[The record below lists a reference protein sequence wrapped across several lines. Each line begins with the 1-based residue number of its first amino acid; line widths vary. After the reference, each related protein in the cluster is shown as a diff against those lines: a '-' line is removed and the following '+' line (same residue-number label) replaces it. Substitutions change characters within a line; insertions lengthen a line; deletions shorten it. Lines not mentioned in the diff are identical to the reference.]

1 MKIGFFGGTFNPPHK
16 GHEGIIDYCSNLF
29 DQLLIF
35 PNMTSPDKL
44 NSPPVDFKHRINM
57 LELIINKDN
66 VLIDGYET
74 VSNVPNYT
82 FHTIQYLM
90 DKYKDSDLFMI
101 IGKDQLINLD
111 NWYNSKFIKKNINIL
126 CFDRVL
132 SQSDNKLIELYPDVE
147 LIEFEFSVSSSYI
160 REEIYGNKKIDSSLL
175 SDKVKKYINK
185 YHLYA

>member
-1 MKIGFFGGTFNPPHK
+1 
-16 GHEGIIDYCSNLF
+16 
-29 DQLLIF
+29 
-35 PNMTSPDKL
+35 
-44 NSPPVDFKHRINM
+44 
-57 LELIINKDN
+57 
-66 VLIDGYET
+66 
-74 VSNVPNYT
+74 
-82 FHTIQYLM
+82 M
-90 DKYKDSDLFMI
+90 DTYKDSDLFMI

-126 CFDRVL
+126 CFDRLL

-160 REEIYGNKKIDSSLL
+160 REKIYENKKIDSSLL